1 MFIQNLLPVMMIQLS
16 QSPYPWTRNDLLR
29 ECNNRPEL
37 SSPSWFS
44 IHSAYEQKQSCPG
57 FLVFEKLSDFSG
69 SLRYSR
75 SISRHCLLK
84 VIINSSV
91 AVQGLKSIQHG
102 KQFQRESGNSD
113 WNVLLCNAALL
124 YLLWVVFSA
133 EIHQC
138 MGLYFVAPSRIWL
151 LKQKLHGS
159 LRKSSQKVLLIFKV
173 FF

>member
-1 MFIQNLLPVMMIQLS
+1 MFIQNLLAVMMIQLS

-37 SSPSWFS
+37 SSPAWFS
-44 IHSAYEQKQSCPG
+44 IHSAYEQKQSYPR
-57 FLVFEKLSDFSG
+57 FLVFGKLPDFSR

-75 SISRHCLLK
+75 SVSSHCLLK
-84 VIINSSV
+84 VIISSSV
-91 AVQGLKSIQHG
+91 GVQGLKSIQHG
-102 KQFQRESGNSD
+102 EQFQRESGNSD
-113 WNVLLCNAALL
+113 QNSLLCNAALC
-124 YLLWVVFSA
+124 YLLLLVFSA

-138 MGLYFVAPSRIWL
+138 MGLYFMPPSRIWL
-151 LKQKLHGS
+151 LKQKLLGS